1 MTKQPTQLEQF
12 VQEIGLD
19 PIEAMNLLQGNA
31 IVSDNCV
38 WISEVPEADQ
48 SAAIKFLD
56 GIV

>member
-1 MTKQPTQLEQF
+1 MTNLEQF

-38 WISEVPEADQ
+38 WLSEVGEADQ

-56 GIV
+56 GIS